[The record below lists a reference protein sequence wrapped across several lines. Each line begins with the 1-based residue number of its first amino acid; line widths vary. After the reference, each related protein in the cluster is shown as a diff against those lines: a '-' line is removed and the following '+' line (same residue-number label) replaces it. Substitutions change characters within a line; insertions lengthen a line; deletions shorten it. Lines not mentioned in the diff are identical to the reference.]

1 MPPQRYGIFSGV
13 RALIFCLLEKIYT
26 GAKCR
31 WSRRVD
37 CVANVQNLQNI
48 YYGSARWLETYGRY
62 VKEKL
67 ECEELEQTNANGGQ
81 MVVKLTQQELE
92 HQATVAWA
100 IWNARNKFCFEKVK
114 WHPEYIL
121 REVTGFLQEY
131 QCLNATQ
138 VPGGRSFSNKTKARV
153 EWCCYVLDQDLP
165 FWMYCNAK

>member
-48 YYGSARWLETYGRY
+48 YCGSAHWLEMYGRY

-67 ECEELEQTNANGGQ
+67 ECEELEQTNADGGQ

-121 REVTGFLQEY
+121 REATGFLQEY

-138 VPGGRSFSNKTKARV
+138 VPGG
-153 EWCCYVLDQDLP
+153 
-165 FWMYCNAK
+165 